1 MASSSTFSIIL
12 GILQATIFLI
22 SIARTV
28 TVADPSPL
36 ASEAIAMVESGWSS
50 NYSNNASERC
60 QWPGISCNTAGSII
74 QIDISDAPNIEVG
87 DRFGKLNFSSFPNLV
102 LLDLSHRQLGAKIP
116 HQIGNLSALKHL
128 DLSRCGFSGEL
139 PLSLGNL
146 TQLEYLDIS
155 YNDNI
160 NGSIPPQLGNLV
172 NVVSL
177 NFCRTN
183 ISGNIPLFLGLLT
196 NLRHL
201 LLDRYQFNDGNNTIP
216 QTLWN
221 LRGLVGIRML
231 SLHGLL
237 AVECLLHADQL
248 QQVLRL

>member
-36 ASEAIAMVESGWSS
+36 ASEAIAMVESGWWS

-60 QWPGISCNTAGSII
+60 QWPGISCNTARSIS

-87 DRFGKLNFSSFPNLV
+87 DRFGKLSFSSFPNLV
-102 LLDLSHRQLGAKIP
+102 LLDLSDRQLGGKIP

-128 DLSRCGFSGEL
+128 DLSHCGLSGEL
-139 PLSLGNL
+139 PPSLGNL
-146 TQLEYLDIS
+146 TQLEYLDMS
-155 YNDNI
+155 YNYNI

-172 NVVSL
+172 N
-177 NFCRTN
+177 
-183 ISGNIPLFLGLLT
+183 
-196 NLRHL
+196 
-201 LLDRYQFNDGNNTIP
+201 
-216 QTLWN
+216 
-221 LRGLVGIRML
+221 LV
-231 SLHGLL
+231 
-237 AVECLLHADQL
+237 
-248 QQVLRL
+248 

>member
-128 DLSRCGFSGEL
+128 DLSRCGFSGPILVETDEGWL
-139 PLSLGNL
+139 ACCNEAN
-146 TQLEYLDIS
+146 QQAMKLDHS
-155 YNDNI
+155 SRHCSKQD
-160 NGSIPPQLGNLV
+160 
-172 NVVSL
+172 
-177 NFCRTN
+177 RTSFVYFV
-183 ISGNIPLFLGLLT
+183 IF
-196 NLRHL
+196 
-201 LLDRYQFNDGNNTIP
+201 
-216 QTLWN
+216 
-221 LRGLVGIRML
+221 
-231 SLHGLL
+231 
-237 AVECLLHADQL
+237 
-248 QQVLRL
+248 